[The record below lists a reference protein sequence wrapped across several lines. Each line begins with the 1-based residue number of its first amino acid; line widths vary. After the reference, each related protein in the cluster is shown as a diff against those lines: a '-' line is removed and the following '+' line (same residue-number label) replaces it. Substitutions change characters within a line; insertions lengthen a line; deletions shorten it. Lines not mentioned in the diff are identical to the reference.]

1 MLGRMGNIEGKEDT
15 VKAYLED
22 RIDFDELVETIGA
35 KNAET
40 VRSSKDM
47 LKESDEIAEELAGI
61 ENENSTE
68 PVD

>member
-1 MLGRMGNIEGKEDT
+1 MGNIEDREDT
-15 VKAYLED
+15 VEAYLED

-35 KNAET
+35 KNAEA
-40 VRSSKDM
+40 VRSSEDV

-61 ENENSTE
+61 ESENSTE